1 MTIYRAFLYLKD
13 IGKGRNQ
20 QIPELKTTR
29 KNELQ
34 AQRYIDILFTHFSLI
49 HSQKLCNCI
58 LSRHV
63 LEAYEWVFFS
73 NHGREM
79 KAKIRMKG
87 INKSYFLSLACY
99 KASRKMV
106 NQLSKRILVGHK
118 LSNACRYFVGKW
130 SFTIFLAA
138 VSFWYTVSKKYAT
151 PMLVQLICTKG
162 HHQKTY
168 SRFAYPCFILC
179 PPFAQLLP
187 PK

>member
-1 MTIYRAFLYLKD
+1 MDEGNK
-13 IGKGRNQ
+13 K
-20 QIPELKTTR
+20 
-29 KNELQ
+29 
-34 AQRYIDILFTHFSLI
+34 
-49 HSQKLCNCI
+49 
-58 LSRHV
+58 
-63 LEAYEWVFFS
+63 
-73 NHGREM
+73 
-79 KAKIRMKG
+79 
-87 INKSYFLSLACY
+87 KSYFLSLACY

-118 LSNACRYFVGKW
+118 LSNTCRYFVGKW

-151 PMLVQLICTKG
+151 PVLVQLIYTKG

-187 PK
+187 PKQNIYKAFLHQVSCIACKKPKCMKQYSYKWVFCLLIFLTTIFSGLVFA